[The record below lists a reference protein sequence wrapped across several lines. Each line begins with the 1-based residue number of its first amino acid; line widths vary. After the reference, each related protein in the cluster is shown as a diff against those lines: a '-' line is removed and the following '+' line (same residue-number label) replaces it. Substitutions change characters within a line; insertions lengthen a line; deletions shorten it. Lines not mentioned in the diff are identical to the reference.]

1 MARTL
6 SSLVTTLKDTNEAR
20 TAHLWKIV
28 TADSTTFRF
37 TDLPESY
44 TFGGATWLPYLLW
57 DSAVRYSRGLEVDG
71 GVVRLSNIDLILAQ
85 NLRDT
90 DFEGATATL
99 EKFFLDAEEAVTIF
113 QGRVLRAEVTDQA
126 AEFRLGGDLDPT
138 GRQFPKR
145 NYSALCPWRFKGAE
159 CGYQDGVD
167 PNDPGTGQPYE
178 VCPKDFDACTD
189 RGRTHRF
196 GGFVHVTREVT
207 EAVEGT
213 GAVPPTVQTP
223 QLPPGSVPDWARYG
237 FDLP

>member
-1 MARTL
+1 MPRTL
-6 SSLVTTLKDTNEAR
+6 SALVTTLKNTNEAR
-20 TAHLWKIV
+20 TAHLLKIV

-44 TFGGATWLPYLLW
+44 TFAGATWLPYLLW

-71 GVVRLSNIDLILAQ
+71 GVVRLSNIDLTLAQ

-90 DFEGATATL
+90 DFKGAAAPL
-99 EKFFLDAEEAVTIF
+99 EKFFRDAEEAVTISE
-113 QGRVLRAEVTDQA
+113 GRVLRAEVTEQA
-126 AEFRLGGDLDPT
+126 AEFRVGGDLDPT
-138 GRQFPKR
+138 ARQFPKR
-145 NYSALCPWRFKGAE
+145 NYSALCPWRFKGPE

-167 PNDPGTGQPYE
+167 PNDPGTGQPFE
-178 VCPKDFDACTD
+178 ACPKDFSACTS

-213 GAVPPTVQTP
+213 GAVPPTFQP
-223 QLPPGSVPDWARYG
+223 PHILPGSANDWARWG

>member
-6 SSLVTTLKDTNEAR
+6 SSLVTTLKDSNEAR
-20 TAHLWKIV
+20 TAHLLKIV
-28 TADSTTFRF
+28 TADNTTFRF

-44 TFGGATWLPYLLW
+44 SFQGAVWLSYLLW
-57 DSAVRYSRGLEVDG
+57 DSAVRYARGLEADG
-71 GVVRLSNIDLILAQ
+71 GNVRLSNIDRTLAQ

-90 DFEGATATL
+90 DFEGGTATL
-99 EKFFLDAEEAVTIF
+99 QKFFLDAEEAVTIF
-113 QGRVLRAEVTDQA
+113 EGRILAAEITEEA
-126 AEFRLGGDLDPT
+126 AEFRLSGELDPT
-138 GRQFPKR
+138 ALQFPKR
-145 NYSALCPWRFKGAE
+145 NYSALCPWRFKGPE

-167 PNDPGTGQPYE
+167 PNDPGTGQPFQT
-178 VCPKDFDACTD
+178 CPKDFAACTA

-213 GAVPPTVQTP
+213 GTVPPTLAP
-223 QLPPGSVPDWARYG
+223 ALPPGSPGDWSRYG